1 MTANTATAGSSI
13 DYVEVDRFS
22 RMSALWWDADGPF
35 RPLHQLNPVRLQYI
49 RDHLCRQFDR
59 DPSRPRPLDGM
70 RIADIGCGGGLLC
83 EPMRRLGAA
92 VVGVDPSEENIKAAK
107 AHAATMELDI
117 DYVQATAEDLSAW
130 GEKFDVVL
138 NMEVVEHVADVPGF
152 LQACASLF
160 RSDDSSMVVA
170 TLNRTVKAYLLAIVG
185 AEYILGWLPKGTHDW
200 NRFIRPSEFRHYLAA
215 VNLEIKDLSGISY
228 EPVSRGWR
236 LSSNLAV
243 NYMGFVIKP

>member
-1 MTANTATAGSSI
+1 MMNFKNLKTI
-13 DYVEVDRFS
+13 DPVEAEKFDRL
-22 RMSALWWDADGPF
+22 ADLWWNPKGKMW
-35 RPLHQLNPVRLQYI
+35 PLHRLNKLRAPFVIQEIERYFGKEGLEGLNI
-49 RDHLCRQFDR
+49 L
-59 DPSRPRPLDGM
+59 
-70 RIADIGCGGGLLC
+70 DIGCGAGLLS
-83 EPMRRLGAA
+83 EQLAKQGASVTGIDAAGKNIEIAQQHALGQDLTINYLHGA
-92 VVGVDPSEENIKAAK
+92 V
-107 AHAATMELDI
+107 
-117 DYVQATAEDLSAW
+117 EDLESDQT
-130 GEKFDVVL
+130 FDVVL

-185 AEYILGWLPKGTHDW
+185 AEYVLGWLPKGTHDW
-200 NRFIRPSEFRHYLAA
+200 NRFIRPSEFRRYLAA